1 MAATCGPRSNATS
14 RWQPTLFNNG
24 YEARFSPA
32 GQAPTESSSREA
44 IPTASYMLQF
54 KSPVAAIPAPTK
66 TTPTIQFCPHPPSN
80 AAPSNGALAGKKG
93 AHV

>member
-1 MAATCGPRSNATS
+1 MAATDGLPSNAAS
-14 RWQPTLFNNG
+14 RRHATLLNNG
-24 YEARFSPA
+24 YDAAFSPV
-32 GQAPTESSSREA
+32 GQAPTASSSREA

-66 TTPTIQFCPHPPSN
+66 TTPTIQFCTHPPSN